1 MHTTERVYSGFRL
14 LRPKKEQSGLR
25 TMKRHAFAT
34 FAILA
39 FALSWYPW
47 LLHLSGLV
55 PRASGMNPLGV
66 IAAAFIT
73 AALVHGR
80 AGAKELLSRLIRFRV
95 HLGWYAFALGF
106 PIVVALTAL
115 GISVLL
121 GAKLEAPFRPHPL
134 GLLQSFIF
142 MFFFVGVGEETGWR
156 GFAVQ
161 ELIKQHPWP
170 RVAFQVGAVWALWH
184 APLFGN
190 EVT

>member
-34 FAILA
+34 FVILA

-73 AALVHGR
+73 AALGHGR
-80 AGAKELLSRLIRFRV
+80 AGGEELLSRLIRFRG
-95 HLGWYAFALGF
+95 HRGWYGLALGVG
-106 PIVVALTAL
+106 IGGAWAGL
-115 GISVLL
+115 GRRAES
-121 GAKLEAPFRPHPL
+121 GTKL
-134 GLLQSFIF
+134 
-142 MFFFVGVGEETGWR
+142 
-156 GFAVQ
+156 
-161 ELIKQHPWP
+161 
-170 RVAFQVGAVWALWH
+170 
-184 APLFGN
+184 
-190 EVT
+190 